1 MNCKNC
7 KKSIPNDS
15 KFCTFCG
22 FQIIK
27 DNVSTSELE
36 LIEIKDELKS
46 LKSQLETII
55 KKPSKEKE
63 GGLNK
68 LQNISFNKPNF
79 PYINVPSTGL
89 FPTTNEIELLI
100 GQNWLAR
107 IGSLAILFGIGFF
120 IKAAIDSNWISNF
133 LII

>member
-46 LKSQLETII
+46 LKSQLESII
-55 KKPSKEKE
+55 KKPPKEKE
-63 GGLNK
+63 KKQPTKTLEGYGAWLRKNK
-68 LQNISFNKPNF
+68 I
-79 PYINVPSTGL
+79 
-89 FPTTNEIELLI
+89 
-100 GQNWLAR
+100 
-107 IGSLAILFGIGFF
+107 
-120 IKAAIDSNWISNF
+120 IKSSG
-133 LII
+133 